1 MLADAAAAADTDGR
15 HWLFPTVSSGSSF
28 LAAVN
33 NAHINLSKST
43 AFHPSGTS
51 IRVLVSRTTLTAYAC
66 PNCCLPPPVAHII
79 LQSSVV
85 SPHATSLI
93 AQLCNDCNTRIS
105 PQSHVSYAFFI
116 TQFMLFVCHRQAA
129 GNSPS
134 FGGRRTVGEKLLKN

>member
-1 MLADAAAAADTDGR
+1 MLADAAAADTDG
-15 HWLFPTVSSGSSF
+15 TVSSGSSF
-28 LAAVN
+28 LAAVS

-51 IRVLVSRTTLTAYAC
+51 IRVLVSRTALTAHAC
-66 PNCCLPPPVAHII
+66 PNCCLPPPLVAHII

-116 TQFMLFVCHRQAA
+116 TQFMLFVRQRQAA
-129 GNSPS
+129 GSSPS
-134 FGGRRTVGEKLLKN
+134 FGGRRTVGGKLLKY